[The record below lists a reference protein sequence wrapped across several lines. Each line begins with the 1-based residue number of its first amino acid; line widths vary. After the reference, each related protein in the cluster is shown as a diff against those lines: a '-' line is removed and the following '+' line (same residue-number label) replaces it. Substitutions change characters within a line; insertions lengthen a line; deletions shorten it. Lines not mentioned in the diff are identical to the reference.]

1 MAFGS
6 FGNGNCMAN
15 VDPVSIGHDFPALL
29 RVLHVDND
37 ENFLRL
43 SQQTLEREDDIEEVI
58 CATNN
63 DDAIEYLFERD
74 VDIDC
79 IVSDYELDG
88 GSGLDLLETVRERR
102 QYLPFIVF
110 TGTGSEDV
118 ASSAISSGATN
129 YLQKGT
135 SGARFVSLASQIKQ
149 AASHRYIEK
158 QVHRGFRAIDT
169 TREGIALLTN
179 DFRFNYVNEAY
190 AELFD
195 YDSQTLIGREWGTT
209 LTDDAVDF
217 LSSEVVSA
225 VDSDGEW
232 SGEIT
237 GKRKDGSTLTL
248 TLTVSVVADDEYVC
262 AVRDVTE
269 RREWEDALLQENE
282 RLDEFASQVSHDL
295 RGPLS
300 IIYGYLNLARKTGEP
315 EHFDEIEQAADRIE
329 AIISD
334 LLEIAREGEKTLKLE
349 TISLEAFAADVW
361 DGIENESAT
370 LDTDPADGRLLAD
383 RDRTTELFANLF
395 RNAVEHGGPDVTVTV
410 GLMADGFYVAD
421 DGPGIPEERRERV
434 LQSGYSTEESG
445 TGLGL
450 RIVQQIADS
459 HDWRLSIDESDAGGA
474 RFSFSE
480 VECPDAA

>member
-1 MAFGS
+1 
-6 FGNGNCMAN
+6 MAN
-15 VDPVSIGHDFPALL
+15 VDPVSIGHDFPAQL
-29 RVLHVDND
+29 RILHVDND
-37 ENFLRL
+37 DAFLRL
-43 SQQTLEREDDIEEVI
+43 SQRTLEREDDIEEVI
-58 CATNN
+58 CVTND

-79 IVSDYELDG
+79 VVSDYELDA
-88 GSGLDLLETVRERR
+88 GSGLDLLETVREHRP
-102 QYLPFIVF
+102 YLPFIVF

-118 ASSAISSGATN
+118 AGSAISSGATN

-135 SGARFVSLASQIKQ
+135 SGARFVSLTSQIKQ
-149 AASHRYIEK
+149 AVSHRYIEK

-217 LSSEVVSA
+217 LSSEVVSM

-237 GKRKDGSTLTL
+237 GERRDGRALTL
-248 TLTVSVVADDEYVC
+248 TLTVSAVADDEYVC

-269 RREWEDALLQENE
+269 RREWEDALVQENE
-282 RLDEFASQVSHDL
+282 RLDEFVSQVSHDL

-315 EHFDEIEQAADRIE
+315 DHFDEIERAADRIE

-334 LLEIAREGEKTLKLE
+334 LLEIAREGETTLEPE
-349 TISLEAFAADVW
+349 TVSLEAFAADVW
-361 DGIENESAT
+361 DGIESESAT
-370 LDTDPADGRLLAD
+370 LDTESANGRLLVD

-395 RNAVEHGGPDVTVTV
+395 RNAVEHGGSEVTVSV
-410 GLMADGFYVAD
+410 GTMSDGFYVAD
-421 DGPGIPEERRERV
+421 DGPGIPEGRREQV

-450 RIVQQIADS
+450 SIVQQIADS
-459 HDWRLSIDESDAGGA
+459 HGWQLSIDESDAGGT
-474 RFSFSE
+474 RFSFSG
-480 VECPDAA
+480 VERPHVE

>member
-1 MAFGS
+1 MPCGS
-6 FGNGNCMAN
+6 LDSEKYMAN
-15 VDPVSIGHDFPALL
+15 VDPVSIGHDFPARL

-37 ENFLRL
+37 EDFLRL
-43 SQQTLEREDDIEEVI
+43 SRRTLEREDDIEGVI
-58 CATNN
+58 CVTNT

-74 VDIDC
+74 IGIHCV
-79 IVSDYELDG
+79 VSDYELDD
-88 GSGLDLLETVRERR
+88 GSGLDLLETVREARP
-102 QYLPFIVF
+102 YLPFIVF
-110 TGTGSEDV
+110 TGTGNEDV

-135 SGARFVSLASQIKQ
+135 SGARFVTLTSQIKQ
-149 AASHRYIEK
+149 AVSRRYIEK

-195 YDSQTLIGREWGTT
+195 YDSRTLVGRKWGTT

-217 LSSEVVSA
+217 LSSEVVST

-237 GKRKDGSTLTL
+237 GKRRDGSTLTL
-248 TLTVSVVADDEYVC
+248 TLTVSAVADDEYVC

-269 RREWEDALLQENE
+269 RREWEDALVQENE

-300 IIYGYLNLARKTGEP
+300 IIYGYLNLARETGEP
-315 EHFDEIEQAADRIE
+315 EHLDEIERAADRIE

-334 LLEIAREGEKTLKLE
+334 LLEIAREGETTLEPE

-361 DGIENESAT
+361 DGIESEPAT
-370 LDTDPADGRLLAD
+370 LDTESANGRLLAD

-395 RNAVEHGGPDVTVTV
+395 RNAVEHGGPEVTVSV
-410 GLMADGFYVAD
+410 GTMSDGFYVGD
-421 DGPGIPEERRERV
+421 DGPGIPEGRREQV

-450 RIVQQIADS
+450 SIVKQIADS
-459 HDWRLSIDESDAGGA
+459 HGWQLSIGESDAGGT
-474 RFSFSE
+474 RFSFSG
-480 VECPDAA
+480 VERLPAE